1 MKKELTTIW
10 KARATPGLFY
20 LPINFK
26 TMTFEHILI
35 NLRRE
40 LIRTFAVMDE
50 WFDKTNSLRRFK
62 PSDKSWSINEVLE
75 HVMLTNHYL
84 LITVDR
90 GRAGAWKKS
99 DALGEFKA
107 PDQYKLSTSALHE
120 LIDPEAI
127 AWQCHEHHQPLGKR
141 LPSEI
146 RRELR
151 SHLERCLVT
160 LEMLPHGEG
169 ILHQT
174 PVTFNDIGR
183 LDVYQQLY
191 FIVLHAQRHLHQ
203 MKKIGEEFEVGVS
216 V

>member
-1 MKKELTTIW
+1 
-10 KARATPGLFY
+10 
-20 LPINFK
+20 
-26 TMTFEHILI
+26 MTFEHILI

-50 WFDKTNSLRRFK
+50 WFDKTNSLRRFR
-62 PSDKSWSINEVLE
+62 PSDKGWSINDVLE

-84 LITVDR
+84 LIIVDR

-99 DALGEFKA
+99 EA
-107 PDQYKLSTSALHE
+107 LSTTTVVSDYSLTTPALQE
-120 LIDPEAI
+120 LTDPEAT

-151 SHLERCLVT
+151 NHLERCLVT
-160 LEMLPHGEG
+160 LEMLPKGEG
-169 ILHQT
+169 ALHQT
-174 PVTFNDIGR
+174 PVAFNDIGR
-183 LDVYQQLY
+183 LDIYQQLY